1 MSVSRPQLSLWEKRD
16 LVFRLLFRGIEA
28 LNAPIQ
34 LAWNFFY
41 GIPFAIARGVSIR
54 FFAFCAYY
62 RFALGSMRAREIQ
75 FLIPPSIKTY
85 EKWIAKKQKRHPE
98 LADKLQKKIE
108 SLPANDGSILWI
120 GNRQK
125 ATKFCLFS
133 PAISTAHAEVA
144 VAVLQYTLA
153 IAAFNQLILSGIK
166 PNDLLIGG
174 DSAGG
179 NLASQPCA
187 WRTVLQV
194 SKTTTPA
201 FTENNYVDMLTT
213 ACMSRATAEL
223 LHPRF
228 PVRNKSDESD
238 LAMAMPM
245 DGDMAWVDEISAA
258 TKTFRDDI
266 RAFSEHVSFELP
278 EREAHDFI
286 LLEGQTGQIGRLH
299 SWTPGALQCNVMLFA
314 PINPLIDSFAS
325 EQIRMLRNCIR
336 IEAYDCETAVTI
348 EAISA
353 PDALNPGSYPSQNE
367 RSEDDK
373 FADERGG
380 KKQTRRVHKLQAIDG
395 TASRRGFLTITHILR
410 GILSAF
416 CSFSDCNNTVSL
428 RKHTTKLSDS
438 LCSLTPHISA
448 VAIVGEM
455 PPDQPPLNCAYNR
468 DDVVAGLTQYYSA
481 LTRLAYIP
489 SSYVDFPPPG
499 GWTDADLDIGALRAL
514 RRSEVVIHLLR
525 HLPYARPMHDGPRP
539 GPWNVAPQTKAPVL
553 AALPTRDTGAA
564 PMDLPPDVVCLTL
577 TGILTPYEENLY
589 TVGKVPRNKPWRLG
603 VQLFPVPP
611 TEDDDAEILDPSALA
626 KSSEPVDIYSAH
638 GWGTG
643 DLADFKHDEC
653 IVALQGWRRRVHE
666 AEQKK
671 IAQDVDD
678 ADDEDFEMDDSD
690 DDEDAAH
697 EGEAGD
703 GLADAVADMEMD
715 DLTQRSSHFDMPYEA
730 KFVIHLQLSS
740 SRSRYKSRQTRIT
753 SSIHASPSSPHSPN
767 LDRSPDCAFST
778 TPSKPTPS
786 DEMQQTLRQY
796 GNRVSH
802 LAVKTEQSP
811 LEQAGM
817 LRMGEFLRRVEGP
830 VVAIEAM
837 SFGEDENLAR
847 SPINWFE
854 PGL

>member
-1 MSVSRPQLSLWEKRD
+1 MSISRPQLSLWEKRD
-16 LVFRLLFRGIEA
+16 LVFRLLFR
-28 LNAPIQ
+28 APIQ

-98 LADKLQKKIE
+98 LGDKLQKKIE
-108 SLPANDGSILWI
+108 TLPANDGSILWI

-125 ATKFCLFS
+125 ATKFVLFFHGGGYVV
-133 PAISTAHAEVA
+133 PLLPGHLDWCWNAYVTGGPGAHAEVA
-144 VAVLQYTLA
+144 VAVLQYTLVPEARYPTQLRQA
-153 IAAFNQLILSGIK
+153 IAALNQLILSGIK

-179 NLASQPCA
+179 NLACSVVRHICHPCHLEIPA
-187 WRTVLQV
+187 LRLENRLAGVFLVSPWLS

-213 ACMSRATAEL
+213 TCMSRATAEL

-258 TKTFRDDI
+258 TKSLYVTGGQQEAFRDDI
-266 RAFSEHVSFELP
+266 RAFSEHVSCGNNDLDLLVELP

-286 LLEGQTGQIGRLH
+286 LLE
-299 SWTPGALQCNVMLFA
+299 
-314 PINPLIDSFAS
+314 
-325 EQIRMLRNCIR
+325 
-336 IEAYDCETAVTI
+336 
-348 EAISA
+348 
-353 PDALNPGSYPSQNE
+353 
-367 RSEDDK
+367 
-373 FADERGG
+373 
-380 KKQTRRVHKLQAIDG
+380 
-395 TASRRGFLTITHILR
+395 
-410 GILSAF
+410 
-416 CSFSDCNNTVSL
+416 
-428 RKHTTKLSDS
+428 
-438 LCSLTPHISA
+438 A
-448 VAIVGEM
+448 VAIVDEM
-455 PPDQPPLNCAYNR
+455 PPDQPALNCAYNR

-489 SSYVDFPPPG
+489 STYVDFPPPG

-514 RRSEVVIHLLR
+514 RRSEVVIDLLR

-539 GPWNVAPQTKAPVL
+539 GPWNVAPQTKAVRYLRHMGHFSQWSDRGDAGLHEL

-564 PMDLPPDVVCLTL
+564 PMDLPPDVVCLTYGEYRSSSSR
-577 TGILTPYEENLY
+577 TKPYWWIVDCSRGVLTPYEENLY
-589 TVGKVPRNKPWRLG
+589 TVGKVPRNKPWRCVRSYSVTDYFSQLVSSLG

-626 KSSEPVDIYSAH
+626 KSSEPVDIYRAH

-653 IVALQGWRRRVHE
+653 IVALQAWRRRVHE
-666 AEQKK
+666 AEQRK
-671 IAQDVDD
+671 IAQDEDD

-715 DLTQRSSHFDMPYEA
+715 DLSAEAAALRADMSPEERAKFDCRQTQSHFDW
-730 KFVIHLQLSS
+730 I
-740 SRSRYKSRQTRIT
+740 
-753 SSIHASPSSPHSPN
+753 
-767 LDRSPDCAFST
+767 
-778 TPSKPTPS
+778 
-786 DEMQQTLRQY
+786 DE
-796 GNRVSH
+796 
-802 LAVKTEQSP
+802 E
-811 LEQAGM
+811 
-817 LRMGEFLRRVEGP
+817 
-830 VVAIEAM
+830 
-837 SFGEDENLAR
+837 
-847 SPINWFE
+847 
-854 PGL
+854 

>member
-16 LVFRLLFRGIEA
+16 LVFRLLFR
-28 LNAPIQ
+28 APIQ
-34 LAWNFFY
+34 LAWNFLY

-85 EKWIAKKQKRHPE
+85 AKWIAKKQKRHPE

-125 ATKFCLFS
+125 ATKFVLFFHGGGYVV
-133 PAISTAHAEVA
+133 PLLPGHLDWCWNAYVTGGPGAHAEVA
-144 VAVLQYTLA
+144 VAILQYTLVPEARYPTQLRQA

-179 NLASQPCA
+179 NLACSVVRHICHPCHLEIPA
-187 WRTVLQV
+187 LRLENRLAGVFLVSPWLS

-213 ACMSRATAEL
+213 TCMSRATAEL

-258 TKTFRDDI
+258 TKSLYITGGQQEAFRDDI
-266 RAFSEHVSFELP
+266 RAFSEHVSCGNNDLDLLVELP

-286 LLEGQTGQIGRLH
+286 LLE
-299 SWTPGALQCNVMLFA
+299 
-314 PINPLIDSFAS
+314 
-325 EQIRMLRNCIR
+325 
-336 IEAYDCETAVTI
+336 
-348 EAISA
+348 
-353 PDALNPGSYPSQNE
+353 
-367 RSEDDK
+367 
-373 FADERGG
+373 
-380 KKQTRRVHKLQAIDG
+380 
-395 TASRRGFLTITHILR
+395 
-410 GILSAF
+410 
-416 CSFSDCNNTVSL
+416 
-428 RKHTTKLSDS
+428 
-438 LCSLTPHISA
+438 A

-514 RRSEVVIHLLR
+514 RRSEVVIDLLR

-539 GPWNVAPQTKAPVL
+539 GPWNVAPQTKAVRYLRHMGHFSQWSDRGDAGLHEL

-564 PMDLPPDVVCLTL
+564 PMDLPPDVVCLTYGEYRSSSSR
-577 TGILTPYEENLY
+577 TKPYWWIIDCSRGILTPYEENLY
-589 TVGKVPRNKPWRLG
+589 TVGKVPRNKPWRCVRSYSVTDYFSQLVSSLG

-666 AEQKK
+666 AEQRK

-715 DLTQRSSHFDMPYEA
+715 DLSAEAAALRADMSPEERAKFDCRQTQSHFEW
-730 KFVIHLQLSS
+730 I
-740 SRSRYKSRQTRIT
+740 
-753 SSIHASPSSPHSPN
+753 
-767 LDRSPDCAFST
+767 
-778 TPSKPTPS
+778 
-786 DEMQQTLRQY
+786 DE
-796 GNRVSH
+796 
-802 LAVKTEQSP
+802 E
-811 LEQAGM
+811 
-817 LRMGEFLRRVEGP
+817 
-830 VVAIEAM
+830 
-837 SFGEDENLAR
+837 
-847 SPINWFE
+847 
-854 PGL
+854 